1 METDR
6 NKNLQQFV
14 DEDDINDDDDWQQ
27 QQHSQ
32 QHAQQSPR
40 ALGRT
45 QKSQSKKRAA
55 ADATLEEEIDEDNE
69 LTLTLSKQHKV
80 VSRSSNRRKTASAL
94 QTVPLENASNTQGD
108 FYTSFGKI
116 NRTELDDLQVSCS
129 QPQQAGALFL

>member
-55 ADATLEEEIDEDNE
+55 ADATLEEIDEDNE

-94 QTVPLENASNTQGD
+94 QTVPVGNASNTQGD